1 MKTKGYLIVSTLI
14 FAVVAVMHLM
24 RIVLG
29 WSAQVGTF
37 NVPFWM
43 SILAVLVSASVAIW
57 GCRLCG
63 GLDELEC

>member
-43 SILAVLVSASVAIW
+43 SMLAVLVSASVAIW
-57 GCRLCG
+57 GVSLMRRT
-63 GLDELEC
+63 